1 MIGSSHGSSPTT
13 LEGHDSGRVLFSPFG
28 AMIRVR
34 ATVPRAQRS
43 AEARRIRKWIIYSYS
58 SKASTAQPVRWWNQ
72 EALFGVPL
80 NCGSIRLLNFLGT
93 LYSSLRIE
101 YLARFWRASPFESF
115 ANLCLARFRY
125 FVVHEVVVLR
135 ENFSFGLAVES
146 QKHHGSGLSLLT
158 LRDDMVVQLIQ
169 QLPVLVVGQGS
180 STPIVEVFDRVDDPS

>member
-1 MIGSSHGSSPTT
+1 MIQ
-13 LEGHDSGRVLFSPFG
+13 
-28 AMIRVR
+28 VR
-34 ATVPRAQRS
+34 ATVTRAQRS
-43 AEARRIRKWIIYSYS
+43 AEARRIRKWILYSYS
-58 SKASTAQPVRWWNQ
+58 SKASIAQPVWWWNQ

-80 NCGSIRLLNFLGT
+80 NCGSICLLNFLGT

-101 YLARFWRASPFESF
+101 YLAHFWHASPFESF
-115 ANLCLARFRY
+115 ANLCLARFQY

-158 LRDDMVVQLIQ
+158 LHNDMVVQLIQ

-180 STPIVEVFDRVDDPS
+180 STPIVEVFDHVDDPS